1 MSTNSIPLGGDGA
14 VAHFTIGDG
23 SLTVVAGPCVIES
36 ASQTLEVAQTLMT
49 ACASLGLQLVF
60 KASFDKANRTS
71 LNSYRGPGLLEGL
84 EILGEVRRRIG
95 VAVTTDIHHPEQA
108 GPVAEVVDLLQI
120 PAFLCRQTD
129 LLLAAGETG
138 RPVNIKKGQFLA
150 PWDMAPAVQKVRS
163 AGARGVMLTE
173 RGSSFGHN
181 DLVVDFRG
189 LAHMSALGV
198 PVCFDATHSSQRPGS
213 AGDVT
218 GGDRDLAP
226 LLARAAVGAGVDA
239 VFLEVH
245 PNPAQ
250 ARSDAATQQALEG
263 IHVTLRQLAQLHAV
277 SRSVVDA

>member
-189 LAHMSALGV
+189 FAHMSALGV

-263 IHVTLRQLAQLHAV
+263 IHVTLRQLARLHAV